1 MAKVFL
7 SAGHGGTDPGAVAL
21 GLNEKDVNLQML
33 LACNEVLVRHGVSVV
48 CSRIKDENDPW
59 REEVK
64 EANASGCDIAVS
76 FHNNAGGGDGFEAYY
91 WKSSAEGERLA
102 SLCEKHAKSL
112 GQNSR
117 GLKSGNHLGFVK
129 NTSMPAVL
137 LETFFLDNDKDND
150 IADTTAEQ
158 RAFGV
163 AYAKAILEYFG
174 IAYKEESA
182 PTQSGNQS
190 RKLYKVQ
197 VGAFSVKANAERLV
211 EQLKSKGY
219 SGFIVEA

>member
-1 MAKVFL
+1 MPKVFL

-21 GLNEKDVNLQML
+21 GLTEKNVNLQML
-33 LACNEVLVRHGVSVV
+33 LACNEVLIRHGVSVV
-48 CSRIKDENDPW
+48 CSRTKDENDPW

-91 WKSSAEGERLA
+91 WKSCEDGKRLA
-102 SLCEKHAKSL
+102 ALCEKHAKAL

-117 GLKSGNHLGFVK
+117 GLKSGNHLGFV
-129 NTSMPAVL
+129 NSTSMPAVL

-182 PTQSGNQS
+182 SSSNS
-190 RKLYKVQ
+190 SAVLYKVQ
-197 VGAFSVKANAERLV
+197 VGAFSVKSNAENLLK
-211 EQLKSKGY
+211 ELKSKGY
-219 SGFIVEA
+219 NGFIVKG